1 MARREVPVKY
11 QVKPS
16 KTSLWAFSTLTDR
29 ARLKK
34 KTNKQTKKKQK
45 EKKAE
50 NKERARN

>member
-16 KTSLWAFSTLTDR
+16 KTSLWAFPTLTDR

-34 KTNKQTKKKQK
+34 KNKQTKKKQK